1 MNPIRDA
8 VRRLSCKTSA
18 AGWCAVSLALTA
30 GLSTAH
36 AQDGAVPPLRD
47 RGEATAQVPTIVV
60 RGFAVTGV
68 ADHAELGIT
77 PAGIQALADAEYA
90 KLVASTGDEP
100 KLTFAQMQTVA
111 DRISEAYKAAGFI
124 LSRAFLP
131 AQSIGDDKKVRI
143 DVLEGR
149 LDKII
154 VKGNKR
160 YSTAALSAPV
170 EPLLDKPLVKSEVE
184 TALLYASDLPG
195 VKVTSTFQPGDQTG
209 DTDLLLLATEEA
221 RPLKFTVGTNN
232 FGNSFTGRYRAQFGV
247 TWNNPLGSG
256 DSFTGLFEYGYNPDN
271 NLFGTAAYRAPI
283 SFVRGL
289 GTVVGFSRNQL
300 QINSGALALLNLNGP
315 SSTYYGGLEWK
326 FINTPDL
333 KVTANLLANYE
344 TARLESAVGPISN
357 DRVSVLSSTIVAN
370 RTDKTFK
377 GVDVVELMVRR
388 SLSDQSVRA
397 YRQADGRLT
406 PTPLNDTEFLIG
418 TLAYTRLQFLTKTQ
432 RLILKARGQYTD
444 DAVIPIEQFA
454 LGGPESV
461 RAYPIVDALSDR
473 GVFGALEYHVD
484 APGFADVISPFY
496 GRPWREVL
504 EFELFGDFARAS
516 AAGVHRGNGFDTV
529 TRSGVGGGFIFR
541 LPRFYQM
548 QLHMSGA
555 VPLSATEASDGN
567 DYHVYGQIGFSF

>member
-1 MNPIRDA
+1 MNPIHDA
-8 VRRLSCKTSA
+8 VRHLRCKTSA
-18 AGWCAVSLALTA
+18 VGWCAVSLALAA
-30 GLSTAH
+30 GVTTAH

-47 RGEATAQVPTIVV
+47 RGEASAQVPTIVV
-60 RGFAVTGV
+60 SGFAVTGV
-68 ADHAELGIT
+68 ADHSELGIT

-90 KLVASTGDEP
+90 KLVASTGNEP

-111 DRISEAYKAAGFI
+111 DRITEVYKAAGFI

-154 VKGNKR
+154 VKGNSR
-160 YSTAALSAPV
+160 YSTAALKAPV
-170 EPLLDKPLVKSEVE
+170 EPLLDQPLVKSEVE

-221 RPLKFTVGTNN
+221 RPVKFTVGNNN

-271 NLFGTAAYRAPI
+271 NLFGTASYRTPI

-289 GTVVGFSRNQL
+289 GTLVGFSRNQL
-300 QINSGALALLNLNGP
+300 QINSGTLAALGLNGP
-315 SSTYYGGLEWK
+315 SSNYYGGFEWK
-326 FINTPDL
+326 FLNTPDL
-333 KVTANLLANYE
+333 KITANLLGAYE
-344 TARLESAVGPISN
+344 TSRLDSTQGTFSN
-357 DRVSVLSSTIVAN
+357 DRVTVVSSTVVAN
-370 RTDKTFK
+370 RTDKAFK
-377 GVDVVELMVRR
+377 GVDVVELGVRK
-388 SLSDQSVRA
+388 SLSDRSLDAIAVS
-397 YRQADGRLT
+397 
-406 PTPLNDTEFLIG
+406 NDSQFLIG

-432 RLILKARGQYTD
+432 RLILKARGQYTN
-444 DAVIPIEQFA
+444 DAVIAIEQFA
-454 LGGPESV
+454 IGGPESV

-473 GVFGALEYHVD
+473 GVYGAIEYHVD
-484 APGFADVISPFY
+484 APGFADAISPFY
-496 GRPWREVL
+496 GRPWRELL
-504 EFELFGDFARAS
+504 EFEVFGDFANAG
-516 AAGVHRGNGFDTV
+516 AAGQHRGNGANTF

-555 VPLSATEASDGN
+555 VPLSNAEASDSN

>member
-8 VRRLSCKTSA
+8 VRRLRCKTSA
-18 AGWCAVSLALTA
+18 AGWCAVSLALA
-30 GLSTAH
+30 VGVSTAQ
-36 AQDGAVPPLRD
+36 AEDATVPPLRD
-47 RGEATAQVPTIVV
+47 RGEASAQVPTIVV

-68 ADHAELGIT
+68 ADHADLGIT
-77 PAGIQALADAEYA
+77 PAVIQALADAEYA
-90 KLVASTGDEP
+90 KLVATAGSEP

-154 VKGNKR
+154 VKGNNR
-160 YSTAALSAPV
+160 YAADALRAPA
-170 EPLLDKPLVKSEVE
+170 EPLLGKPLVKSEVE

-195 VKVTSTFQPGDQTG
+195 VKVTSTFQPGDETG

-221 RPLKFTVGTNN
+221 RPVKFTVGNNN

-271 NLFGTAAYRAPI
+271 NLFGTATYRSPI
-283 SFVRGL
+283 NFVRGL
-289 GTVVGFSRNQL
+289 GAIIGFSRNQL
-300 QINSGALALLNLNGP
+300 QINSGALAALGLNGP
-315 SSTYYGGLEWK
+315 SSNYYGGLEWK

-333 KVTANLLANYE
+333 KVTANLLGAYE
-344 TARLESAVGPISN
+344 TSRLDSTQGTFSN
-357 DRVSVLSSTIVAN
+357 DQVSVLSSSVVAN
-370 RTDKTFK
+370 RTDKAFK
-377 GVDVVELMVRR
+377 GVDVVELGVRK
-388 SLSDQSVRA
+388 SLSDRSLQAISVA
-397 YRQADGRLT
+397 NDRQ
-406 PTPLNDTEFLIG
+406 FVIG

-432 RLILKARGQYTD
+432 RLIVKARGQYTN

-454 LGGPESV
+454 IGGPESV

-473 GVFGALEYHVD
+473 GGYGALEYHVD
-484 APGFADVISPFY
+484 APGFGDVISPFY
-496 GRPWREVL
+496 GRPWRELL
-504 EFELFGDFARAS
+504 EFEVFGDYARAS
-516 AAGVHRGNGFDTV
+516 AAGQHRGNGENSFI
-529 TRSGVGGGFIFR
+529 RSGVGGGVIFR

-548 QLHMSGA
+548 QLHLSGA
-555 VPLSATEASDGN
+555 AQLSGAKGSD
-567 DYHVYGQIGFSF
+567 DPADDDSRDKKYHVYGQIGFSF